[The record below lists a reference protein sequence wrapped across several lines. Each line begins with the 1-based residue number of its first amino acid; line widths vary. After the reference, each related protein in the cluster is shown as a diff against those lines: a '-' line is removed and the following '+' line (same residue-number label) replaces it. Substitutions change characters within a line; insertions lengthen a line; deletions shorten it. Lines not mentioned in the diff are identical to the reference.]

1 MESDSAPADTY
12 LDDLT
17 TKIRGELE
25 AELEEKVSKKVQDNL
40 SMILKKIAEA
50 NPGLNMDIGGVG
62 ATIASED
69 DENGTPFSAR
79 TAGTSGTAGTSWTA
93 GTS

>member
-1 MESDSAPADTY
+1 MD
-12 LDDLT
+12 
-17 TKIRGELE
+17 IRGV
-25 AELEEKVSKKVQDNL
+25 A
-40 SMILKKIAEA
+40 
-50 NPGLNMDIGGVG
+50 

-79 TAGTSGTAGTSWTA
+79 TTGTSGTAGTSWTT